1 MFIWPEGIFYQSYLE
16 DIKKYKNL
24 FYNEFSENHLII
36 LGINHFINTGNNF
49 KNQKYFNSLA
59 ILNHNLDIL
68 SIYNK
73 IDLVPFGEFLPF
85 EKILSKFGLKKITRG
100 YYSFSAGD
108 IRMTIKF
115 R

>member
-1 MFIWPEGIFYQSYLE
+1 M
-16 DIKKYKNL
+16 
-24 FYNEFSENHLII
+24 
-36 LGINHFINTGNNF
+36 GINHFINTGNNF

-108 IRMTIKF
+108 IRTTINLGNKF
-115 R
+115 NESLILPLICYEIIYSGKNKKKKSIASFIN